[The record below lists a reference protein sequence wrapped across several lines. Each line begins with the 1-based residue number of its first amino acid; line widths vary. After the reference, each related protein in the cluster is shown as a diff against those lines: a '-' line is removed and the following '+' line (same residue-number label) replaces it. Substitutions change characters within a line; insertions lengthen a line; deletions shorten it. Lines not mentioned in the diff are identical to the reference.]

1 MLNRTHRLGSIA
13 VAIFIVFLMAGSFL
27 VLVPIQ
33 LVVRPVAAVSPG
45 PSISSVWGTGAGRN
59 WSPFV
64 GGALEIP
71 TSSYPKVILSG
82 VTTYPLAVDGM
93 ATSTSST
100 VLPLTTRLI
109 SMSCSQGLR
118 LHPRSSHST
127 PLQQR
132 MRLYTEC
139 TSMDEG

>member
-93 ATSTSST
+93 GNLYFVDGSSPNYQADLYVLLTGSTTPSKVFTFNAPATTYAS
-100 VLPLTTRLI
+100 VYGMHFDGR
-109 SMSCSQGLR
+109 G
-118 LHPRSSHST
+118 
-127 PLQQR
+127 
-132 MRLYTEC
+132 
-139 TSMDEG
+139 